1 MATRLTSPSLSAA
14 AKSRCSIRESSS
26 IPRITGAKPRNR
38 FGRHPA
44 CVSRR
49 SADLAGQ
56 SVALSEDIP
65 AIFDAPLARHHK
77 LIGRWVAAR
86 EKTSRAYTRAEARL
100 HIERAF
106 NAAVLE
112 ILHPVDIADFRIA
125 VLHSEEDGTPAI
137 AMICQGLGQLD
148 LGWIE
153 TGDAPVPWRA
163 AAYKA
168 LEQTLGRAL
177 PVFGYRDLFEEIS
190 MYYWD
195 GEIDDESARQ
205 NLITYHGV
213 DPDELD
219 EHILP
224 STMDA
229 RRPDWMI
236 EANAAAPAQLPARL
250 RKNLA
255 RLRATHDA
263 LARLPPERDAWH
275 FDLQTVFDY
284 IPEFEERS
292 SLPPLTLVPF
302 EHFVRELD
310 DVARS
315 GMEMG
320 FMDVA
325 GLCPLPDA
333 DIIDDWFASLRLGA
347 RFLLAAQDLIQLDP
361 AKL

>member
-1 MATRLTSPSLSAA
+1 M
-14 AKSRCSIRESSS
+14 KSRS
-26 IPRITGAKPRNR
+26 R
-38 FGRHPA
+38 FSRRQA
-44 CVSRR
+44 CASRR
-49 SADLAGQ
+49 SADLAGR
-56 SVALSEDIP
+56 SIALSEDIP
-65 AIFDAPLARHHK
+65 AIFDAPLAHHHK

-86 EKTSRAYTRAEARL
+86 EKTSRAFTRAEARL
-100 HIERAF
+100 HIERVF

-112 ILHPVDIADFRIA
+112 ILNPIDIADFRIA
-125 VLHSEEDGTPAI
+125 VLHGEEDDTPAI
-137 AMICQGLGQLD
+137 AMICQSLGQLD

-168 LEQTLGRAL
+168 LEQSLGRAL
-177 PVFGYRDLFEEIS
+177 PVFGYQDLFNEIS

-205 NLITYHGV
+205 CLIGYHGV
-213 DPDELD
+213 DPVELD
-219 EHILP
+219 EHVLP

-229 RRPDWMI
+229 RRPEWMI
-236 EANAAAPAQLPARL
+236 EANAAAPMQLPARL
-250 RKNLA
+250 REKLG
-255 RLRATHDA
+255 RLRATHNA
-263 LARLPPERDAWH
+263 LAHLPPERDAWH
-275 FDLQTVFDY
+275 FDIQTVYDY
-284 IPEFEERS
+284 IPEFEECS

-302 EHFVRELD
+302 EHFARELD
-310 DVARS
+310 DVARH

-333 DIIDDWFASLRLGA
+333 GHIDDWFASLRLGA
-347 RFLLAAQDLIQLDP
+347 RLLLAAQDLIQLDP